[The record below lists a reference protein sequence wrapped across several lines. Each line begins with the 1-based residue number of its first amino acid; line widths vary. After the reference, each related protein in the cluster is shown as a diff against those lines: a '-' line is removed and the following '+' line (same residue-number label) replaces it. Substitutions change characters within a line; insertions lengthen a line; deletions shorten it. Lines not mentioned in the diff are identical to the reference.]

1 MTTEY
6 IKQKLIGLGLVLDDK
21 EVTIDKKQVFKYNKL
36 GLVLLFLMMSIGMYF
51 IENFYPEIHHSIES
65 FFSLLLFDN

>member
-21 EVTIDKKQVFKYNKL
+21 EVIIDKKQVLITTN
-36 GLVLLFLMMSIGMYF
+36 
-51 IENFYPEIHHSIES
+51 
-65 FFSLLLFDN
+65 

>member
-36 GLVLLFLMMSIGMYF
+36 GLILLFSVMSIGMYF
-51 IENFYPEIHHSIES
+51 IENFYPEIHHSIEA
-65 FFSLLLFDN
+65 FFASILLR